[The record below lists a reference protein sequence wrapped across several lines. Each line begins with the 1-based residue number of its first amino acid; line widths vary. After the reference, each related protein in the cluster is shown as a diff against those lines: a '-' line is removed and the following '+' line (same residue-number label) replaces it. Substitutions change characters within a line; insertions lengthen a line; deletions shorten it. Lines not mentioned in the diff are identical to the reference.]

1 MFTALTCIATLVIQI
16 QPPMNGYLTLGDAV
30 VLLSAWFLGP
40 ACGFFAGG
48 VGSMLAD
55 VLNGYV
61 YYAPGTLVIK
71 GSVALIAAMI
81 FQILKHK
88 TGGKILAEVVSG
100 VFGECIMVAGYFGY
114 ESLLLGKGLA
124 AAANIPGNLIQGGV
138 GVAAATAAYL
148 ALRKA
153 VRIPALLKGD

>member
-1 MFTALTCIATLVIQI
+1 M
-16 QPPMNGYLTLGDAV
+16 

-40 ACGFFAGG
+40 AYGFFAGG

-55 VLNGYV
+55 VLSGYV

-71 GSVALIAAMI
+71 GVMALVAALI

-88 TGGKILAEVVSG
+88 TAGRILAEVVSG
-100 VFGECIMVAGYFGY
+100 ILGECIMIAGYFGY

-124 AAANIPGNLIQGGV
+124 VAANIPGNLIQGGV
-138 GVAAATAAYL
+138 GVAAATAVYL

-153 VRIPALLKGD
+153 VHIPALLKGN